1 MADSKGG
8 SREFHLLPPP
18 PHPPIRPVSIFTSCL
33 IPKFFQRQDG
43 ILLFNFKYIKL
54 THFDMFLGFLWLSI
68 MKTKNDNKAIIRI
81 TIGTLNQKFLDLP
94 LHSAHHPTKTSSHSQ
109 SDQRYYGGKV
119 SHPCE
124 VNINPLPPMGDKDR
138 ISPYNINTISRR
150 QVMRTKK
157 SIIQGIIR

>member
-18 PHPPIRPVSIFTSCL
+18 PHPPIRPVSIYTTCL

-54 THFDMFLGFLWLSI
+54 TYFDMFLGFLWLSI

-109 SDQRYYGGKV
+109 SD
-119 SHPCE
+119 
-124 VNINPLPPMGDKDR
+124 
-138 ISPYNINTISRR
+138 
-150 QVMRTKK
+150 
-157 SIIQGIIR
+157 